1 MFFFQCSEDSSRSFI
16 FYQTFIIL
24 FSKNPLPGS
33 IIQKEEALSR
43 GVHTLVKK
51 KETLFTIISPN
62 NAGFYK
68 MDIYAAK
75 SPRIKGMKM
84 IIPIGNYVTKSLIH
98 Q

>member
-1 MFFFQCSEDSSRSFI
+1 MFFSVQKICASSYFTKHYI
-16 FYQTFIIL
+16 NL
-24 FSKNPLPGS
+24 FRKNPLPGS
-33 IIQKEEALSR
+33 VIQEEAALSR

-68 MDIYAAK
+68 MEIYAAK
-75 SPRIKGMKM
+75 SPKIKGIKM
-84 IIPIGNYVTKSLIH
+84 IIPIGNHVTKSFH

>member
-1 MFFFQCSEDSSRSFI
+1 MFFYSVQKIVHGHSYF
-16 FYQTFIIL
+16 TKHFIIL

-33 IIQKEEALSR
+33 IIQKEGALSR